1 METKK
6 LKELYNQYLLTDI
19 ISFYKFKKSNE
30 RSYKRY
36 CEFWKN
42 NKYYN
47 ETKPP
52 YNFLEF
58 TSKSV
63 HWNNLYGV
71 HDSILKDMQEFY
83 KKENINYLK

>member
-19 ISFYKFKKSNE
+19 ISFYKFKKSIA
-30 RSYKRY
+30 RSYEGY

-42 NKYYN
+42 NKYYK
-47 ETKPP
+47 EKKPP
-52 YNFLEF
+52 LDLLGFI
-58 TSKSV
+58 SKPV

-71 HDSILKDMQEFY
+71 SDSMLKEMQEFY
-83 KKENINYLK
+83 KKENIKYHK

>member
-1 METKK
+1 MENKK
-6 LKELYNQYLLTDI
+6 LKELYNQYLLADI

-30 RSYKRY
+30 RSYKGY

-42 NKYYN
+42 NKYYK

-58 TSKSV
+58 TSKCV
-63 HWNNLYGV
+63 HWNNLFGV
-71 HDSILKDMQEFY
+71 SDSILKEMQEFY
-83 KKENINYLK
+83 KKENIKYHK